1 VAEEA
6 EERAGTDEAEE
17 AEEIEESAV
26 SCRKKATSSQI
37 SIFDDRSVWLSRIIL
52 RLHN

>member
-6 EERAGTDEAEE
+6 EERAGTEE